1 MSNKTENLK
10 LNIEYDDNQTFRDV
24 LDGTDENF
32 EIIDPIQEKLITI
45 LEEVNIDFS
54 KSIDLEN

>member
-10 LNIEYDDNQTFRDV
+10 LNIEYTDNQTFRNV

-32 EIIDPIQEKLITI
+32 EIIDPI
-45 LEEVNIDFS
+45 
-54 KSIDLEN
+54 LEN

>member
-10 LNIEYDDNQTFRDV
+10 LNIEYTDNQTFRNV

-32 EIIDPIQEKLITI
+32 EIIDPILEKLITI
-45 LEEVNIDFS
+45 LEEVNEDFS